1 MTTEE
6 IIAEAKKRYPI
17 GTKYKN
23 AVNPDES
30 VYIMKGDDFIPW
42 INDFHKERCQ
52 SVTEQNSPGIVHS
65 EGVWAEIIS
74 VPDGLV
80 NNFPIH

>member
-6 IIAEAKKRYPI
+6 IIVEAKKRYPI

-30 VYIMKGDDFIPW
+30 IYTMRGDDFIPW
-42 INDFHKERCQ
+42 INEFHQERCQ

-74 VPDGLV
+74 VPNGLV